1 MYCFFMK
8 IFIVCNY
15 IGGGGAERVA
25 VLMANGLADRGHEV
39 CIIADLER
47 YRSYEVNG
55 KVRQL
60 WLHKTGIPVKNRIW
74 QGIKNIRK
82 YAKLYRPD
90 VIIGNMHICSLISRI
105 GTIGMGIPVVLT
117 IHHAL
122 ESDTYHFPLVLKL
135 LDRHSLWMYPH
146 FTVLTQPDKEFLGRK
161 GKRAVVMPNP
171 VSFSP
176 LSEVPEKEKFILAS
190 GRINDW
196 KYKGWDVLIKT
207 WAKIADKYPDW
218 KIKIAGNGSEETF
231 MFLKSMAKDYG
242 VLDRI
247 EFLGF
252 RNDIMDLFNK
262 ASIFLLSS
270 RTEGLPMVLIEA
282 MSQGCAPVA
291 TDFKG
296 RTKEIITNDNE
307 GLLAQPEDC
316 DKLAENLSLLI
327 ENPSL
332 REKIQRGAMERSKYY
347 LTDHVLDLWEE
358 FLDSFVKATYALL

>member
-1 MYCFFMK
+1 MK

-25 VLMANGLADRGHEV
+25 VLMANGLAERGHEV
-39 CIIADLER
+39 SIIADLKR
-47 YRSYEVNG
+47 YRSYEVSAD
-55 KVRQL
+55 VRQL

-82 YAKLYRPD
+82 YAKQYKPD
-90 VIIGNMHICSLISRI
+90 VIIGNMHICSLVSRL
-105 GTIGMGIPVVLT
+105 GTLGMGIPVILT

-135 LDRHSLWMYPH
+135 LDRYSLWMYPY
-146 FTVLTQPDKEFLGRK
+146 FTVLTQPDKMCLGRK
-161 GKRAVVMPNP
+161 GKRAIVMPNP
-171 VSFSP
+171 VSFEP
-176 LSEVPEKEKFILAS
+176 LTVVPHKDKIILAS

-196 KYKGWDVLIKT
+196 RYKGWDILIKT
-207 WAKIADKYPDW
+207 WGKIADRYPDW
-218 KIKIAGNGSEETF
+218 TVKIAGNGSDEVF
-231 MFLKSMAKDYG
+231 AYLKDLAKEHG

-252 RNDIMDLFNK
+252 RKDMMDLFNK

-296 RTKEIITNDNE
+296 RTKEIITNDAE
-307 GLLAQPEDC
+307 GLLAVPEDC

-327 ENPSL
+327 ENPEL
-332 REKIQRGAMERSKYY
+332 REKVQKGAMERSKYY
-347 LTDHVLDLWEE
+347 YVDHVIDLWED
-358 FLDSFVKATYALL
+358 FLRKEVVKV